1 MRPWEDLLR
10 EVGLLVLVE
19 ESRGKSLFF
28 PWFVLLGL
36 EEVAGLGLV
45 LVCVGF
51 LGDRLGGVALV
62 VLR

>member
-1 MRPWEDLLR
+1 MRPWEGLLR

-19 ESRGKSLFF
+19 GSRGNILFF
-28 PWFVLLGL
+28 PLFALLEL

-51 LGDRLGGVALV
+51 LGDRLGGVVLV
-62 VLR
+62 VLG

>member
-19 ESRGKSLFF
+19 ESRGNALFF

-36 EEVAGLGLV
+36 EEAAGLGLV
-45 LVCVGF
+45 LVCMGF
-51 LGDRLGGVALV
+51 LEDRLGGVVLV
-62 VLR
+62 VLG